1 MVVAEPTAPRGSW
14 LMGRALEIK
23 ADAQGLVCTVKLQ
36 TKKNI
41 LERPTRFVS
50 FMKVEPKGQTVS
62 LAEKKRKN
70 EENGKKKKKKSLKR
84 ANTRPFL
91 LLLLKF
97 T

>member
-1 MVVAEPTAPRGSW
+1 METGAVY
-14 LMGRALEIK
+14 GRSGHRDTPLIQERQRLQCKCKTLEIK

-41 LERPTRFVS
+41 LERPIRFVS
-50 FMKVEPKGQTVS
+50 FMKLEPKGQTVS
-62 LAEKKRKN
+62 LAEKK
-70 EENGKKKKKKSLKR
+70 
-84 ANTRPFL
+84 